1 MMMDS
6 HAMASAVSVPG
17 RTRRCTSARVASQ
30 FTRGST
36 LMSFAPRF
44 MRSMTA
50 WPQRPSPFDASA
62 ILPHMTMT
70 SGTRYTG
77 LS

>member
-1 MMMDS
+1 M
-6 HAMASAVSVPG
+6 AMAVSVPG
-17 RTRRCTSARVASQ
+17 RTRRCTTERVDSQ
-30 FTRGST
+30 LTRGST
-36 LMSFAPRF
+36 EMSFAPRF

-50 WPQRPSPFDASA
+50 WPKKPSPLEARG

-70 SGTRYTG
+70 PGTWKAG